1 MTVLL
6 PHFARTG
13 ESPELPSRAP
23 AIRVIVTGRR
33 AADLVARGT
42 WRVGEDERRELR
54 GGTLRQQVWLVA
66 VDRPSRL
73 AWTGRPGGE
82 AVVLADD
89 EPPEGP
95 AEGWFHCRLDEVLG
109 LPERFAGTLDV
120 VAVLGMMRSE
130 VASVEVRPR

>member
-1 MTVLL
+1 MTVML
-6 PHFARTG
+6 PHFART
-13 ESPELPSRAP
+13 EDSPELPSRDP
-23 AIRVIVTGRR
+23 AIRVIVTGQRV
-33 AADLVARGT
+33 ADLVARGS
-42 WRVGEDERRELR
+42 WRVGEAERRELSGEAVR
-54 GGTLRQQVWLVA
+54 RQVWLVA
-66 VDRPSRL
+66 VDRPARL

-89 EPPEGP
+89 EPGEGP

-109 LPERFAGTLDV
+109 LPAGFAGTLDV